1 MSNGSRYSKKTF
13 SYRKPKKKKVQ
24 EMRKKHW
31 KDLER
36 QENVRIK
43 TKATLVI
50 KKQSKRCSSEVVRY
64 LQEKLEQDRELR

>member
-1 MSNGSRYSKKTF
+1 
-13 SYRKPKKKKVQ
+13 
-24 EMRKKHW
+24 MRKEHW

-36 QENVRIK
+36 QENVRVK

-50 KKQSKRCSSEVVRY
+50 KKQSKRCSSEVVGY